1 MSDRTN
7 YTIQLDTERRDEWA
21 DFVEDSDDL
30 NTTSELIRRAVSD
43 YIQRSEDKAEGMSK
57 EQQEILDALETNTD
71 IVRDDIQDFK
81 DILDSIQRLQRDE
94 SEEYEVVYQAT
105 REALRAYDQ
114 EQSEEDNNEE

>member
-7 YTIQLDTERRDEWA
+7 YTIQLDKDRRDEWA
-21 DFVEDSDDL
+21 DFVENSDDL

-43 YIQRSEDKAEGMSK
+43 YIQRSEDTESGLSK
-57 EQQEILDALETNTD
+57 EQQEILDALETNTEL
-71 IVRDDIQDFK
+71 VRDDIRDFN

-114 EQSEEDNNEE
+114 GQSEDNNEE